1 MWVKNVGNTG
11 IFVFSSLGVL
21 LHLGRG
27 LCEDSGSVEGLGND
41 RFATDKYA
49 GKTIFF
55 FSTCLLQI
63 RQVGRKQEFFFPQSG
78 GIASLGRV
86 GRGMCGGLGI
96 CGRVEEH
103 WSTYERQGTNMT
115 G

>member
-55 FSTCLLQI
+55 FYMFATDKTST
-63 RQVGRKQEFFFPQSG
+63 QETRIFFSPVWRYCFAWEG
-78 GIASLGRV
+78 GQRNV
-86 GRGMCGGLGI
+86 
-96 CGRVEEH
+96 
-103 WSTYERQGTNMT
+103 WGTRDLWK

>member
-27 LCEDSGSVEGLGND
+27 LCEDLGFVEGLGND

-55 FSTCLLQI
+55 STCLLQI
-63 RQVGRKQEFFFPQSG
+63 STQETRIFFFPILEVLLRLGGWAQECVGDSG
-78 GIASLGRV
+78 SVEGLRSTGVHMRGRV
-86 GRGMCGGLGI
+86 RI
-96 CGRVEEH
+96 
-103 WSTYERQGTNMT
+103 
-115 G
+115 